1 MDNLMLLK
9 PIYGQFILSMNYQKH
24 CHSIYFYVINKC
36 STAFLPYNGM
46 GMREGNG
53 ECNGNEGGEWCYMLW
68 KGVRLVILTFTGQM
82 SLLFIL

>member
-1 MDNLMLLK
+1 ME
-9 PIYGQFILSMNYQKH
+9 S
-24 CHSIYFYVINKC
+24 
-36 STAFLPYNGM
+36 GM

-53 ECNGNEGGEWCYMLW
+53 EWSGNEGGEWCNTLW

>member
-1 MDNLMLLK
+1 ME
-9 PIYGQFILSMNYQKH
+9 S
-24 CHSIYFYVINKC
+24 
-36 STAFLPYNGM
+36 GM